1 MATKLQ
7 RRANE
12 IMMANPGIKPKDALL
27 SAGYSEK
34 SVVGGVPRLIDSKGL
49 VGLRDVYQY
58 ELIKKG
64 ITGKFLAR
72 IMKKGLKDQDKKT
85 VLAYAI
91 EAKKDLEIA
100 NESVDTAIQINLG
113 SEINE
118 LAE

>member
-1 MATKLQ
+1 
-7 RRANE
+7 
-12 IMMANPGIKPKDALL
+12 MMANPGIKPSVALL
-27 SAGYSEK
+27 SAGYSGKNILANEA
-34 SVVGGVPRLIDSKGL
+34 GILDSKGL

-91 EAKKDLEIA
+91 EAKRDLEISKD
-100 NESVDTAIQINLG
+100 SVDTAIQINLG